1 MGIKSRSM
9 KFLVNSIGIRQ
20 FLKIIEKE
28 RNLAKHEY
36 AIKSVED
43 SPTRFEIV
51 LESLKYSHDQI
62 GLLRSLRTIRFIPS
76 NMRNITKSLIS
87 MRQNPEDPKT
97 TISSELLL
105 ELESYAKS
113 LGISSMGYVK
123 LPRNLIFKE
132 KAVLHQNAIVL
143 SLEMDKEKIELAPS
157 PKTSA
162 MIMRTYDNLGK
173 ASNQLTRFL
182 RKHGYSAQA
191 GHPLGGLVLY
201 PPLAELAGIGYHG
214 KHGLI
219 ITPKHGSRV
228 RLTAIYTNIDNL
240 PFNEKNPHEWIK
252 NFCQNCGRCIRKC
265 PSFAIYDDPILHTN
279 GLLTHIKNEY
289 CFPVFLEYYGC
300 SICIKECPFSRV
312 DYHKLKKQFD
322 TKTLDQNVI

>member
-1 MGIKSRSM
+1 M
-9 KFLVNSIGIRQ
+9 KFLMNSIGIRQ
-20 FLKIIEKE
+20 FQQLIEKE
-28 RNLAKHEY
+28 RNLTNQRN
-36 AIKSVED
+36 AIKSNEN

-51 LESLKYSHDQI
+51 FESVKYPHDQI
-62 GLLRSLRTIRFIPS
+62 GLFSSPRTMRFIPS
-76 NMRNITKSLIS
+76 NMKNINESLTSIN
-87 MRQNPEDPKT
+87 QNPEDPKT
-97 TISSELLL
+97 SISSELLQ

-113 LGISSMGYVK
+113 IGVSSIGYVK
-123 LPRNLIFKE
+123 LPRELIFKN
-132 KAVLHQNAIVL
+132 KAVLHRNAIIL

-157 PKTSA
+157 SKTSA

-173 ASNQLTRFL
+173 ASNQLTSFL
-182 RKHGYSAQA
+182 RKHSYSAQA

-219 ITPKHGSRV
+219 ITPEHGSRV
-228 RLTAIYTNIDNL
+228 RLAAIYTNIENL

-252 NFCQNCGRCIRKC
+252 HFCRKCGRCIRKC
-265 PSFAIYDDPILHTN
+265 PGFAIYDDPILHDN

-289 CFPVFLEYYGC
+289 CFPVFLEYHGC

-312 DYHKLKKQFD
+312 DYERLKKQFD
-322 TKTLDQNVI
+322 TKTLDSDMI